1 MSLSTRVLDPG
12 ERELDERFAE
22 YRRTG
27 DRRLRDELVEAHVPL
42 AQFLARRFSHRG
54 ETHEDLVQVALLGL
68 LKAVDRFDPGRGLQ
82 FSTFATPTIV
92 GEIKRHFRD
101 RGWAMR
107 VPRRVQELHLH
118 LARVV
123 GALSQELGRSPTVAE
138 IAAQVGGSEEEVLEA
153 MEAGGMYRLASLDG
167 PAATGEEGGDLVS
180 MIGDADPEFDR
191 IEHQVELTSLLAE
204 LPEREQTIV
213 YLRFF
218 RGLTQSEIA
227 ATVGI
232 SQMHVSRLLAR
243 SLELLRERAG
253 AEVEQ

>member
-118 LARVV
+118 LGRVV